1 MFLRKLLLLALFS
14 CMTLVGWA
22 QIDDEA
28 APQPTFESPYNTI
41 YVHLYYL
48 QPESED
54 AKIAGRA
61 LRGVAGEHGAKL
73 AIKLKQILDGEGL
86 RVLLGKLP
94 ENPDHIDSATGKFIY
109 TPFPQQ
115 RPEIYL
121 ERTTGGRWLYSRETV
136 SAIPKI
142 HREVYPW
149 GTDILLN
156 SLPEIGTSEF
166 LGLQLWQWISLAGLI
181 MLVFLLHFI
190 VSRLFSLFIRMATR
204 TRIGKNHLA
213 RDIVWKIAK
222 AASLL
227 FVVYVAAI
235 FLPVLQLP
243 IELNTYLLTGVEIF
257 QTYLLTLLAI
267 RAVKFGRL
275 YFQRITEST
284 ENELDNQ
291 LLPFIIRTINV
302 IIITAGFLTILSI
315 VGVNVAA
322 LIAGISIG
330 GLALALAAQDTVKNL
345 LGSIMIF
352 VDRPFQIGDFIS
364 CGEIVGTVEEVG
376 FRSTRI
382 RTVDTSIIAVPNGK
396 LADMVVDNLGVRTF
410 RRFQTTIGVT
420 YDTPPDL
427 LEKYLA
433 GLRELNQACAFT
445 RNDLHYIYLN
455 NLGGSSLDIMFVVYI
470 NTSAY
475 DEQLAYG
482 ERLYFGIIRLAET
495 LGIRIAFPSTAVY
508 VEDFPE
514 KQSLVP
520 NYEQEMGQADQRLQ
534 QFLDN
539 FKKQQTTEQDEA
551 L

>member
-1 MFLRKLLLLALFS
+1 MQQRKFLILFLFI
-14 CMTLVGWA
+14 CLPFFGQA
-22 QIDDEA
+22 QDD
-28 APQPTFESPYNTI
+28 APQPTFESPYNTM

-48 QPESED
+48 QPEHQEPNISG
-54 AKIAGRA
+54 KA
-61 LRGVAGEHGAKL
+61 LRGVAGERGAKL
-73 AIKLKQILDGEGL
+73 AIKLKQVLDGEGL
-86 RVLLGKLP
+86 RVLLGKVP
-94 ENPDHIDSATGKFIY
+94 EDQEYKDTATGKFIY
-109 TPFPQQ
+109 TPFPKE

-121 ERTTGGRWLYSRETV
+121 ERTVGGRWLYSRETV
-136 SAIPKI
+136 EAIPQM

-149 GTDILLN
+149 GTDMLL
-156 SLPEIGTSEF
+156 SLLPQIGTSKF
-166 LGLQLWQWISLAGLI
+166 LGLHLWQWISLGGLI
-181 MLVFLLHFI
+181 LLVFVLHFI
-190 VSRLFSLFIRMATR
+190 VSRLFSFLIRMATR
-204 TRIGKNHLA
+204 TQIGKNHFA

-222 AASLL
+222 ALSLL
-227 FVVYVAAI
+227 VVVYAAAI
-235 FLPVLQLP
+235 FLPVIQLP
-243 IELNTYLLTGVEIF
+243 IDLNTYLLTGVELF
-257 QTYLLTLLAI
+257 QTYLITLLAI

-275 YFQRITEST
+275 YFQRITERT
-284 ENELDNQ
+284 ENNLDDQ

-302 IIITAGFLTILSI
+302 IIITAGFLTILGI

-382 RTVDTSIIAVPNGK
+382 RTVGTSLIAIPNGK
-396 LADMVVDNLGVRTF
+396 LADMIVDNLGVRTY
-410 RRFQTTIGVT
+410 RRFKTNIGVT

-427 LEKYLA
+427 LEKYVA
-433 GLRELNQACAFT
+433 ALRELNQACSFT
-445 RNDLHYIYLN
+445 RNDLNYIYFN

-470 NTSAY
+470 DTTLY

-482 ERLYFGIIRLAET
+482 EELYFAIIRLAHT
-495 LGIRIAFPSTAVY
+495 LGIRIAFPSTTVY

-520 NYEQEMGQADQRLQ
+520 DYQEEMAQADSRMTK
-534 QFLDN
+534 FLED
-539 FKKQQTTEQDEA
+539 FKQQQAAKKEES
-551 L
+551 